1 MDPQPVS
8 PASGTHDAMS
18 HGEQSLLIVDD
29 DRCFADT
36 LVLEF
41 KDRGYSV
48 EWLDGLE
55 AVEQQSD
62 LNYRYAVID
71 LRLGPDSGLDVI
83 KVVKARSP
91 STVIVV
97 LTGYSTS
104 ETALRALELG
114 ASAFLTKP
122 VDIDRLEDAL
132 LRGGPGEEVQAQS
145 EA

>member
-1 MDPQPVS
+1 MRHVE
-8 PASGTHDAMS
+8 G
-18 HGEQSLLIVDD
+18 SLLIVDD

-48 EWLDGLE
+48 EWLDGLG
-55 AVEQQSD
+55 AVEKQSD

-83 KVVKARSP
+83 KIVKARSP
-91 STVIVV
+91 STVIAV
-97 LTGYSTS
+97 LTGYGSS
-104 ETALRALELG
+104 EAALRARELG

-122 VDIDRLEDAL
+122 VDIDLLEGAL
-132 LRGGPGEEVQAQS
+132 LGGDPEIEIPAKSRV
-145 EA
+145 